1 MIATASCRLG
11 VFGMRDTCEYG
22 FNETLCI
29 HNEAS
34 IRNDKSECEKKCYR
48 SFHERR
54 SNLGRN
60 KCLFLAFWHHLA
72 HNIWF
77 LSIRLAY
84 IRQLSMLMTCNKP
97 RSNKESERA
106 REKSVKSNMN
116 GINNNN
122 NIRPNGKK
130 PFFEPTKSAK

>member
-1 MIATASCRLG
+1 MQQQALHFMYERNLYN
-11 VFGMRDTCEYG
+11 TCEQSG
-22 FNETLCI
+22 FNELCI
-29 HNEAS
+29 QNEAS
-34 IRNDKSECEKKCYR
+34 IRNDSECEKKKCYR
-48 SFHERR
+48 SFYERR
-54 SNLGRN
+54 SNLGHN
-60 KCLFLAFWHHLA
+60 KCLFLAFWHHLV

-97 RSNKESERA
+97 RSNKESERK

-122 NIRPNGKK
+122 NIRPNGK